1 MNSKATNLFSLSGK
15 VALVTGGAQGLGAAM
30 AAGLAA
36 HGAHT
41 VVVDVVEDAVLETA
55 SQLQAAAPNVKV
67 FGWQCDV
74 ADRAEVDK
82 TVSGVLEEFNRID
95 ILINNAG
102 THCRATPVDFDPLVN
117 LTNICF
123 HMKSGGNA
131 VSVKMGQNLN
141 RSSPV

>member
-1 MNSKATNLFSLSGK
+1 M
-15 VALVTGGAQGLGAAM
+15 
-30 AAGLAA
+30 
-36 HGAHT
+36 
-41 VVVDVVEDAVLETA
+41 
-55 SQLQAAAPNVKV
+55 
-67 FGWQCDV
+67 
-74 ADRAEVDK
+74 
-82 TVSGVLEEFNRID
+82 SGVLEEFNRID
-95 ILINNAG
+95 ILINNAV